1 MKETLVKILAWG
13 IGLLTLVVIIFILT
27 DNLYDETSLKIASSL
42 GIILFFC
49 IPGLLCARVEDKYPK
64 ICNIGVIASLAAC
77 VAALLFI
84 WEVITFNYNNMEF
97 IAKIFSIVIIAAFS
111 LGHISILLACD
122 SVRSSVGTVKAI
134 TISLSVFLDLIFI
147 YSILIEP
154 VDIGGKFL
162 AILYLL
168 VTSGTI
174 LTPLLN
180 RISEDS

>member
-1 MKETLVKILAWG
+1 MKETLVKVLAWG

-27 DNLYDETSLKIASSL
+27 DSLYDEISLKLASSL

-77 VAALLFI
+77 VAALLFM
-84 WEVITFNYNNMEF
+84 WEVISFDYDNLEF
-97 IAKIFSIVIIAAFS
+97 IAKIFAVVIIVAFS

-122 SVRSSVGTVKAI
+122 SVRPSVGTVKAI
-134 TISLSVFLDLIFI
+134 TISLSVLLDLIFI
-147 YSILIEP
+147 YSIFIEP
-154 VDIGGKFL
+154 VDISGKWL

-174 LTPLLN
+174 MTPLLN
-180 RISEDS
+180 KLDND